1 MSRSPS
7 AHLSFPRLLFRVED
21 IDTEV
26 GTRARPSEQAG
37 SPRWGVNCPIVLC
50 YYVGTLDLVT
60 VGKNSTHEEHQEA
73 TFYSATKIDEN
84 FSSTGR

>member
-1 MSRSPS
+1 MLAHLKKTIEDHSRKIYSRGYTVSRSLS

-26 GTRARPSEQAG
+26 GTRARPSEQVG

-50 YYVGTLDLVT
+50 Y
-60 VGKNSTHEEHQEA
+60 
-73 TFYSATKIDEN
+73 
-84 FSSTGR
+84 